1 MNCTE
6 GGKNNFRVGGGG
18 KSMSYVSRAQFRHGF
33 LLGMGESKGRESPCL
48 LEWDAGMESVRYDL
62 FSEGRWNE

>member
-1 MNCTE
+1 
-6 GGKNNFRVGGGG
+6 
-18 KSMSYVSRAQFRHGF
+18 MSYVSRAQFRHGF